1 MDIEKNLVLAAPAQR
16 LWTLLLDPS
25 VMGACVPGMQSIEVI
40 SATEYISSIHVKLAF
55 VGARFRIRT
64 TIVEQREP
72 HYLRSESVGEDAS
85 IASSLKQASEI
96 FLTEQP
102 DGQTDLRMKI
112 HVDVLGRLGTFGL
125 NAMKTKADRMWEEF
139 AQNLVGR
146 LAPLDAQAAL
156 AAEGVERAAEAAVT
170 AFAGGAAPAAP
181 AVPQPAPAAVSA
193 QTEAAAAQP
202 RVRVEGVEIPD
213 FRQDDHGWWSGML
226 ASIARRAR
234 PGQGANGRT
243 IHVEIRRADTT
254 ITVDWPIEEA
264 GQCAQWL
271 RECLR

>member
-40 SATEYISSIHVKLAF
+40 SETEYLSSIHVKLAF

-102 DGQTDLRMKI
+102 DGRTELRMKI

-139 AQNLVGR
+139 AQKLVGR
-146 LAPLDAQAAL
+146 LAPVDAQAAP
-156 AAEGVERAAEAAVT
+156 AVAGVERVA
-170 AFAGGAAPAAP
+170 
-181 AVPQPAPAAVSA
+181 
-193 QTEAAAAQP
+193 EAAAAQP
-202 RVRVEGVEIPD
+202 RIRVEGVAIPD
-213 FRQDDHGWWSGML
+213 IRQGDHGWWSGML

-264 GQCAQWL
+264 SQCAQWL

>member
-40 SATEYISSIHVKLAF
+40 SETEYLSSIHVKLAF
-55 VGARFRIRT
+55 VGARFRVRT

-102 DGQTDLRMKI
+102 DGQTELRMKI

-139 AQNLVGR
+139 AQKLVGR
-146 LAPLDAQAAL
+146 LAPVDAETSL
-156 AAEGVERAAEAAVT
+156 AVAGVERAVEAADTVSP
-170 AFAGGAAPAAP
+170 AVAAPAAQP
-181 AVPQPAPAAVSA
+181 APQPAPAAASSQAETVA
-193 QTEAAAAQP
+193 PQ
-202 RVRVEGVEIPD
+202 RRILVEGAEISEI
-213 FRQDDHGWWSGML
+213 REGDHGWWSGIL
-226 ASIARRAR
+226 ASIARRGRAR
-234 PGQGANGRT
+234 QGGNGRT

-264 GQCAQWL
+264 GHCAQWL